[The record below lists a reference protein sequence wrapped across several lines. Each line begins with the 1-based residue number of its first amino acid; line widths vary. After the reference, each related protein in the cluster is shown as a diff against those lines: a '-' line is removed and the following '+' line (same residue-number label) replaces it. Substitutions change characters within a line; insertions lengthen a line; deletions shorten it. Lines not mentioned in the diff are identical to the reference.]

1 MKMNKLKNS
10 VLTRIWFYTLG
21 IALAAFLLIEAGSQF
36 FFRRYYMS
44 SMLRSYQTGT
54 ENTAS
59 VLNEYVN
66 SMVRRIVNICGTR
79 DFKELLLKIRN
90 ADKTQYTELNNDLQP
105 DLLDLS
111 QAGPLVSSAL
121 ITGKQNFSYHL
132 LSESLSASGKNYT
145 LGYSPDEIEGI
156 TILPIRE
163 SPIYSAGN
171 VIPIAVPLGFAGGT
185 AIPTI
190 TSAPEDADAVLYL
203 LLDAQKLNN
212 ELSLF
217 AGSSSDTISLL
228 VNRRGCV
235 LNYPPGSSA
244 CTLVSPSVLSAV
256 TASGGQTQRIQRNR
270 YAFSSQLGKRNFYL
284 ISLVPRDA
292 VLEPLYTINSSLLL
306 AAGTAV
312 FLMLIATLLSAFYL
326 SRPLRRLSLSVRAI
340 ENGTYDK
347 SMVLHQTDE
356 IGNLSIAIDEMYH
369 IIQNQIQEIT
379 DERQAKYNAEIRL
392 FTEQI
397 NPHFLYNTLE
407 YINFEVYNHHNENAA
422 LMIQSLGD
430 FMRIGLS
437 FGREEVTVE
446 KELEHVQAYITIMN
460 HRFSHDI
467 SFTTDVPDELLSHPV
482 LKIILQPLVE
492 NSIRHGFLLEDNSS
506 FLNVP
511 SIRIRVCA
519 ADGFLNLAVSDNGTG
534 FDPEQAGAIMHS
546 PVSGQNHVGLN
557 NVYQRLKVFYGE
569 KADITLQSIPYYKN
583 TVTIKIPVTIT
594 PAADPAPDSF

>member
-1 MKMNKLKNS
+1 MSKWKNS
-10 VLTRIWFYTLG
+10 VLTKIWLYTLG
-21 IALAAFLLIEAGSQF
+21 IALAGILLIEAGSQF
-36 FFRRYYMS
+36 FFRKFYMS
-44 SMLRSYQTGT
+44 SMLRNYQNVT

-66 SMVRRIVNICGTR
+66 SMVRRIVSICGTK
-79 DFKELLLKIRN
+79 DFKELLVKIRT
-90 ADKTQYTELNNDLQP
+90 ADKTQYTELNNDLQA

-111 QAGPLVSSAL
+111 QAGPLVCSAL

-132 LSESLSASGKNYT
+132 LSESLRAAGKNYT
-145 LGYSPDEIEGI
+145 LGYKPEEIQGI

-163 SPIYSAGN
+163 SPIHSAGD

-190 TSAPEDADAVLYL
+190 TSSPEDADAVLYL

-217 AGSSSDTISLL
+217 ADNSSGTISLL
-228 VNRRGCV
+228 VSREGCV
-235 LNYPPGSSA
+235 LNYPSESSVH
-244 CTLVSPSVLSAV
+244 TLVPASELSAM
-256 TASGGQTQRIQRNR
+256 TESGFQAQEIRKNR
-270 YAFSSQLGKRNFYL
+270 YAFSSQLGKRSFYL
-284 ISLVPRDA
+284 ISLVPRDT

-312 FLMLIATLLSAFYL
+312 FLILIATLLSAFYL

-340 ENGTYDK
+340 ENGTYNK
-347 SMVLHQTDE
+347 SMLLHQSDE
-356 IGNLSIAIDEMYH
+356 IGDLSVAIDEMYH
-369 IIQNQIQEIT
+369 TIQNQIQEIT

-392 FTEQI
+392 FAEQI

-437 FGREEVTVE
+437 FGREEITIE

-467 SFTTDVPDELLSHPV
+467 SFTTDVPDELLSRPV

-511 SIRIRVCA
+511 SIRIRVSVQ
-519 ADGFLNLAVSDNGTG
+519 DGFLHLAVIDNGTG
-534 FDPEQAGAIMHS
+534 FDPEKTAGIMHS
-546 PVSGQNHVGLN
+546 PISGQNHVGLN

-569 KADITLQSIPYYKN
+569 EADITLQSIPYYKN
-583 TVTIKIPVTIT
+583 TVAIRIPVKS
-594 PAADPAPDSF
+594 A